1 MRRKRGDSGHAFVE
15 LAFMIPFL
23 ATLFIGTTVIGLQLV
38 EELAVTQVAR
48 DAGSMYSRG
57 TDFSS
62 ASPINQELLSRLGV
76 MLGWPQAA
84 ALGATDPG
92 VVYLSQIMYI
102 DNNCNGLA
110 LTDSK
115 GRACNVSSWVFLNSI
130 VLGNTNIHSSDYGAP
145 PSCLP
150 ACYDSVI
157 NGTSPNLGNINV
169 NEAYYNAGD
178 VVTNFTALGTPAT
191 GTAGFQPGTPANLVE
206 VGAYVGKKVDYAY
219 ALY

>member
-1 MRRKRGDSGHAFVE
+1 MRPRRREAGHAFVE
-15 LAFMIPFL
+15 LAFMIPLLASLFL
-23 ATLFIGTTVIGLQLV
+23 GTTFLGLQLV

-57 TDFSS
+57 TDFS
-62 ASPINQELLSRLGV
+62 ATSPVNQAVLSRLGV
-76 MLGWPQAA
+76 MLGWPQST
-84 ALGATDPG
+84 ALGSSDPG
-92 VVYLSQIMYI
+92 VIYLSQIMYI
-102 DNNCNGLA
+102 DSTCNGMA

-115 GRACNVSSWVFLNSI
+115 GRTCNVSSWVFLNSI
-130 VLGNTNIHSSDYGAP
+130 VLGNTNLHSSNYGAP

-157 NGTSPNLGNINV
+157 NGTSPNLDNINI
-169 NEAYYNAGD
+169 NEAYYNAND

-191 GTAGFQPGTPANLVE
+191 GTAGFQPGQPACLVE
-206 VGAYVGKKVDYAY
+206 VAAYVGKRVDYAF